1 MKPEIAPIRL
11 RLRSPERFVLDAC
24 FRRPAVG
31 ADYSS
36 TGDFGDPSL
45 ATAEKGRAFLEAM
58 TEDRI
63 EGASSPRGA
72 RRLAVSFGPA
82 GLP

>member
-11 RLRSPERFVLDAC
+11 RPASPQPFVLDAC
-24 FRRPAVG
+24 LRKPAAD

-36 TGDFGDPSL
+36 TSDFGDPSL

-58 TEDRI
+58 AEDRI
-63 EGASSPRGA
+63 EGASFPRGA